1 MRSFRTLATVR
12 ALYEDFWADAPSDPE
27 PWQWHQRR
35 ALLLNETRPGDKVL
49 DLGCGAGR
57 FVAALRDAGAEPVGV
72 EIAEAALVRAQRNA
86 PGADLRLLEPD
97 GSLPL
102 EHASVDLVWC
112 SEVLEHV
119 ADTAHLL
126 LEARRV
132 LRPGGRLLV
141 TVPFHGRVKAAA
153 IALLR
158 FDAHFDPLGQH
169 LRFYTRSSLAAT
181 LERSGYEDVR
191 VRAWGGPPLLRT
203 GLTARARRP

>member
-1 MRSFRTLATVR
+1 VR
-12 ALYEDFWADAPSDPE
+12 GHYEDFWADAPDDPE
-27 PWQWHQRR
+27 PWAWERR
-35 ALLLNETRPGDKVL
+35 RELLLGEARPGERVL

-72 EIAEAALVRAQRNA
+72 ELAAAALERARRTA
-86 PGADLRLLEPD
+86 PGADLRLVEPD

-119 ADTAHLL
+119 ADTAHVL
-126 LEARRV
+126 LEVRRV

-141 TVPFHGRVKAAA
+141 TVPFHGRVKAAL
-153 IALLR
+153 IALAR
-158 FDAHFDPLGQH
+158 FDSHFDPLGQH

-181 LERSGYEDVR
+181 LSASGFEEIQ
-191 VRAWGGPPLLRT
+191 VRAWGGPPLLRA

>member
-1 MRSFRTLATVR
+1 MRAW
-12 ALYEDFWADAPSDPE
+12 YEDFWADAPDDPE
-27 PWQWHQRR
+27 PWAWERRR
-35 ALLLNETRPGDKVL
+35 ALLLGEARPGERVL

-57 FVAALRDAGAEPVGV
+57 FVAALREAGAEPVGV
-72 EIAEAALVRAQRNA
+72 ELAAAALERARRNA
-86 PGADLRLLEPD
+86 PGADLRQVEPD

-119 ADTAHLL
+119 ADTAHVL
-126 LEARRV
+126 LEVRRV
-132 LRPGGRLLV
+132 LRPGGRLLA

-153 IALLR
+153 IALVR
-158 FDAHFDPLGQH
+158 FDAHFDPTGQH

-181 LERSGYEDVR
+181 LRGAGFDELSVR
-191 VRAWGGPPLLRT
+191 PWGGPPLLRA